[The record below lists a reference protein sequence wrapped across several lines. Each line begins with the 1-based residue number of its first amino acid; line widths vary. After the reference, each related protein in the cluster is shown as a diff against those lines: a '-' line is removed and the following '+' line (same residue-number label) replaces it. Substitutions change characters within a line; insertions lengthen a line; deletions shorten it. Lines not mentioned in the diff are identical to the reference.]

1 MAWEGSANRDLPESR
16 ATISDMEPQEQPTK
30 AIFSF
35 ADELQRRQQR
45 AEEQKAVWEQ
55 KQQRAAELYRSG
67 QNPILAYI
75 ETMKPEA
82 DPARTKRAETAAKIT
97 AWSNMLTALGTGI
110 VGMATE
116 GYVPK
121 TGTDAPL
128 RMLGRINEWEK
139 LYDSQNREYRQLKLR
154 ALLGQQ
160 EGEQQAANMEA
171 SAAGQAYNLAQK
183 QYDALLGNVW
193 KARQERQKRT
203 DDLRDKKEIEK
214 IRGENNLK
222 VARTRAVASASTAST
237 RASAAANKPAVQFLD
252 RDEKTVVNLSPAQE
266 SLLYEKGRD
275 MGIIPEDGT
284 PTKKPAYTGE
294 KVPQFSYGKLKP
306 AQKAQ
311 LLRTVY
317 LKLTGEQE
325 PSKPPVDLGLL
336 FRQPKRY
343 VTGPYSTEA
352 LNLLETEQ
360 TEQMREAGFS
370 DRQIMDYYLNYE

>member
-1 MAWEGSANRDLPESR
+1 
-16 ATISDMEPQEQPTK
+16 MEPQEQPTK

-193 KARQERQKRT
+193 KARQERQKR
-203 DDLRDKKEIEK
+203 
-214 IRGENNLK
+214 
-222 VARTRAVASASTAST
+222 
-237 RASAAANKPAVQFLD
+237 
-252 RDEKTVVNLSPAQE
+252 SP
-266 SLLYEKGRD
+266 R
-275 MGIIPEDGT
+275 
-284 PTKKPAYTGE
+284 
-294 KVPQFSYGKLKP
+294 
-306 AQKAQ
+306 
-311 LLRTVY
+311 
-317 LKLTGEQE
+317 
-325 PSKPPVDLGLL
+325 
-336 FRQPKRY
+336 
-343 VTGPYSTEA
+343 
-352 LNLLETEQ
+352 
-360 TEQMREAGFS
+360 
-370 DRQIMDYYLNYE
+370 

>member
-1 MAWEGSANRDLPESR
+1 
-16 ATISDMEPQEQPTK
+16 MEPQEQPTK

-45 AEEQKAVWEQ
+45 VEEQKAVWEQ

-82 DPARTKRAETAAKIT
+82 DPARAKHAETAAKIA

-128 RMLGRINEWEK
+128 RILGRINEWEK

-154 ALLGQQ
+154 ALMGQQ

-183 QYDALLGNVW
+183 QYDALLGYMW
-193 KARQERQKRT
+193 KAQQEKQKRAEN
-203 DDLRDKKEIEK
+203 LRDKKEIEK

-222 VARTRAVASASTAST
+222 VARTRA
-237 RASAAANKPAVQFLD
+237 AAADKAAVQFLD
-252 RDEKTVVNLSPAQE
+252 RDEKTVVSLSPAQE

-275 MGIIPEDGT
+275 MGIIPEDGS

-325 PSKPPVDLGLL
+325 PSKPPADIGLL

-343 VTGPYSTEA
+343 ITGPYSSEA
-352 LNLLETEQ
+352 LNMLETGQ
-360 TEQMREAGFS
+360 AEQMREAGFS
-370 DRQIMDYYLNYE
+370 DQQIMDYYLNYE

>member
-1 MAWEGSANRDLPESR
+1 
-16 ATISDMEPQEQPTK
+16 MEPQEQPTK

-82 DPARTKRAETAAKIT
+82 DPARIKRAETAAKIA

-128 RMLGRINEWEK
+128 RMLDRINEWEK

-154 ALLGQQ
+154 ALMGQQ

-171 SAAGQAYNLAQK
+171 SAAGQAYTRAETIRRLAGI
-183 QYDALLGNVW
+183 YVESP
-193 KARQERQKRT
+193 ARETKTGRGSPGQERNRK
-203 DDLRDKKEIEK
+203 
-214 IRGENNLK
+214 N
-222 VARTRAVASASTAST
+222 
-237 RASAAANKPAVQFLD
+237 
-252 RDEKTVVNLSPAQE
+252 
-266 SLLYEKGRD
+266 
-275 MGIIPEDGT
+275 
-284 PTKKPAYTGE
+284 TG
-294 KVPQFSYGKLKP
+294 
-306 AQKAQ
+306 
-311 LLRTVY
+311 
-317 LKLTGEQE
+317 
-325 PSKPPVDLGLL
+325 
-336 FRQPKRY
+336 
-343 VTGPYSTEA
+343 
-352 LNLLETEQ
+352 
-360 TEQMREAGFS
+360 
-370 DRQIMDYYLNYE
+370 

>member
-1 MAWEGSANRDLPESR
+1 
-16 ATISDMEPQEQPTK
+16 MEPQEQPTK

-360 TEQMREAGFS
+360 AEQMREAGFS

>member
-1 MAWEGSANRDLPESR
+1 
-16 ATISDMEPQEQPTK
+16 MEPQEQPTK

-82 DPARTKRAETAAKIT
+82 DPARIKRAETAAKIA

-128 RMLGRINEWEK
+128 RMLDRINEWEK

-154 ALLGQQ
+154 ALMGQQ

-183 QYDALLGNVW
+183 QYDALLGYMW
-193 KARQERQKRT
+193 KAQQEKQKRAE
-203 DDLRDKKEIEK
+203 DLRDKKEIEK
-214 IRGENNLK
+214 IRSRSRRQSRRPVSRPRRKDRRKPLAGTGK
-222 VARTRAVASASTAST
+222 SA
-237 RASAAANKPAVQFLD
+237 
-252 RDEKTVVNLSPAQE
+252 
-266 SLLYEKGRD
+266 
-275 MGIIPEDGT
+275 
-284 PTKKPAYTGE
+284 
-294 KVPQFSYGKLKP
+294 
-306 AQKAQ
+306 
-311 LLRTVY
+311 LR
-317 LKLTGEQE
+317 ER
-325 PSKPPVDLGLL
+325 P
-336 FRQPKRY
+336 
-343 VTGPYSTEA
+343 
-352 LNLLETEQ
+352 
-360 TEQMREAGFS
+360 
-370 DRQIMDYYLNYE
+370 

>member
-1 MAWEGSANRDLPESR
+1 
-16 ATISDMEPQEQPTK
+16 MEPQEQPTK

-82 DPARTKRAETAAKIT
+82 DPARIKRAETAAKIA

-128 RMLGRINEWEK
+128 RMLDRINEWEK

-154 ALLGQQ
+154 ALMGQQ

-171 SAAGQAYNLAQK
+171 SAAGQTITS
-183 QYDALLGNVW
+183 
-193 KARQERQKRT
+193 RR
-203 DDLRDKKEIEK
+203 
-214 IRGENNLK
+214 NN
-222 VARTRAVASASTAST
+222 T
-237 RASAAANKPAVQFLD
+237 
-252 RDEKTVVNLSPAQE
+252 
-266 SLLYEKGRD
+266 
-275 MGIIPEDGT
+275 T
-284 PTKKPAYTGE
+284 PCWDIC
-294 KVPQFSYGKLKP
+294 GK
-306 AQKAQ
+306 
-311 LLRTVY
+311 
-317 LKLTGEQE
+317 
-325 PSKPPVDLGLL
+325 PSKRNKNGPRISGT
-336 FRQPKRY
+336 RKKSKN
-343 VTGPYSTEA
+343 TG
-352 LNLLETEQ
+352 
-360 TEQMREAGFS
+360 
-370 DRQIMDYYLNYE
+370 

>member
-1 MAWEGSANRDLPESR
+1 
-16 ATISDMEPQEQPTK
+16 MEPQEQPTK

-82 DPARTKRAETAAKIT
+82 DPARIKRAETAAKIA

-128 RMLGRINEWEK
+128 RMLDRINEWEK

-154 ALLGQQ
+154 ALMGQQ

-183 QYDALLGNVW
+183 
-193 KARQERQKRT
+193 
-203 DDLRDKKEIEK
+203 
-214 IRGENNLK
+214 
-222 VARTRAVASASTAST
+222 
-237 RASAAANKPAVQFLD
+237 
-252 RDEKTVVNLSPAQE
+252 
-266 SLLYEKGRD
+266 
-275 MGIIPEDGT
+275 
-284 PTKKPAYTGE
+284 
-294 KVPQFSYGKLKP
+294 
-306 AQKAQ
+306 
-311 LLRTVY
+311 
-317 LKLTGEQE
+317 
-325 PSKPPVDLGLL
+325 
-336 FRQPKRY
+336 
-343 VTGPYSTEA
+343 
-352 LNLLETEQ
+352 
-360 TEQMREAGFS
+360 
-370 DRQIMDYYLNYE
+370 

>member
-1 MAWEGSANRDLPESR
+1 
-16 ATISDMEPQEQPTK
+16 MEPQEQPTK

-82 DPARTKRAETAAKIT
+82 DPARIKRAETAAKIA

-128 RMLGRINEWEK
+128 RMLDRINEWEK

-154 ALLGQQ
+154 ALMGQQ

-183 QYDALLGNVW
+183 QYDALLG
-193 KARQERQKRT
+193 
-203 DDLRDKKEIEK
+203 
-214 IRGENNLK
+214 
-222 VARTRAVASASTAST
+222 
-237 RASAAANKPAVQFLD
+237 
-252 RDEKTVVNLSPAQE
+252 
-266 SLLYEKGRD
+266 
-275 MGIIPEDGT
+275 
-284 PTKKPAYTGE
+284 
-294 KVPQFSYGKLKP
+294 
-306 AQKAQ
+306 
-311 LLRTVY
+311 
-317 LKLTGEQE
+317 
-325 PSKPPVDLGLL
+325 
-336 FRQPKRY
+336 
-343 VTGPYSTEA
+343 
-352 LNLLETEQ
+352 
-360 TEQMREAGFS
+360 
-370 DRQIMDYYLNYE
+370 